1 MSSAYPNGQWAFP
14 PAYRPNGQ
22 SERDYNISVEG
33 PQNVQRSFS
42 DSTRQGQQ
50 FSGTQYSQTTSPSN
64 TAFTSG
70 GGQYSNQTS
79 RSRSVDQ
86 LYVPEQMQPSQ
97 NHYMNTFDVGNALGA
112 TSRQGDFHT
121 LESSFGFPSSTGS
134 LLPADSETTRSE
146 GMVAPY
152 TTASPI
158 PFQTSFPQAAP
169 APSAPQS
176 YYHPP
181 SSQRIAS
188 LPPQPKR
195 PRTDPATDEDEEL
208 TLDSKEDVKVK
219 SRACQRCKNL
229 KVKCEF
235 KTDTDPCKR
244 CMNGGHECLIP
255 GKKKRRTPP
264 KREHLMNEIRE
275 QAERIRDLMG
285 QLEDANKKLRQPG
298 AMSDI
303 SSQGS
308 APSPPAAFSISPSST
323 TYQSLDGINTTSDSE
338 TNKNITDW
346 ISKAKESF
354 AEFDVFLNGGAGA
367 PQSYF
372 EDRDAEDS
380 PVEDDVD
387 NLDDDDDDYEFAVV
401 ASDGEDMS
409 GNAMKSSRVRRSSRS
424 SVGSNL
430 TRGSASG
437 RKQEVTKKSAMV
449 PNEAVP
455 FGLMANL
462 SIRKTRQRGAS
473 AEVEDVG
480 VANDGFFASPGPGP
494 AGARPHEMP
503 SILARGIISTSEAE
517 ELFSM
522 FYFDRMNLSLSLC
535 DPILYTAQNT
545 CARSAFMFTV
555 ICAIASRYYA
565 KRPDLYDHLIVDAKM
580 AAGAALI
587 GGEKNVEMV
596 IGYILL
602 SLYPEPTRNWEDQR
616 GWAYL
621 GMAIRTAMDINLHLP
636 NTVKPLHEL
645 HERQM
650 LNRTRVWIN
659 CFNLDRS
666 TGSQYGKFPII
677 NNMDYTANHSEDW
690 WRLSPYNMKNFDI
703 HTSCYNAELRVM
715 ARFISRIYS
724 DPKHPT
730 GLNKDIDVA
739 ELATETD
746 EELKCLEA
754 KWMAILDQTDMS
766 DPQNRFRTGLLRLA
780 FSYARLA
787 SLSFGFQHAF
797 GKNRN
802 NETPSCNCLAA
813 AYDVH
818 NVILNDVGRPEQ
830 RIYLR
835 HGPEAQIVFVTFAS
849 TFLIKL
855 LQPKYATY
863 IDAGQRSYIQQLVQ
877 GVIDLFGSPEV
888 AVDERHGPKA
898 YSRFLKGLLEMTL
911 SEKVRQTSLP
921 KVRQTSLPK
930 VRRAKSAKSLNATEH
945 SNSSSAYTSPMT
957 ASMSIAPSSPDVSM
971 GYGFVPASM
980 STSLDGSYGNPSM
993 QNFLTPDPEYFRPPL
1008 PFDDDI
1014 LNSMQSLA
1022 DPDSWALPGFDWMT
1036 NYRVP
1041 SHPSNS

>member
-1 MSSAYPNGQWAFP
+1 MP
-14 PAYRPNGQ
+14 
-22 SERDYNISVEG
+22 
-33 PQNVQRSFS
+33 
-42 DSTRQGQQ
+42 
-50 FSGTQYSQTTSPSN
+50 
-64 TAFTSG
+64 
-70 GGQYSNQTS
+70 
-79 RSRSVDQ
+79 
-86 LYVPEQMQPSQ
+86 
-97 NHYMNTFDVGNALGA
+97 
-112 TSRQGDFHT
+112 
-121 LESSFGFPSSTGS
+121 ESSFGFPNSAGS
-134 LLPADSETTRSE
+134 LLSTSTSDSEATRSKSL
-146 GMVAPY
+146 VAPY
-152 TTASPI
+152 ITASPV
-158 PFQTSFPQAAP
+158 PFQTSFPQSAQ

-176 YYHPP
+176 YYHPSP

-188 LPPQPKR
+188 LPPQSKR

-208 TLDSKEDVKVK
+208 ALDSKEDVKVK

-275 QAERIRDLMG
+275 QAERIRELMG

-308 APSPPAAFSISPSST
+308 APSPPAGFNSLSPGST
-323 TYQSLDGINTTSDSE
+323 SYQSLDGINTNLDCE
-338 TNKNITDW
+338 TNKNITAW

-354 AEFDVFLNGGAGA
+354 AEFDGFLNGGAGA

-372 EDRDAEDS
+372 VDRDPEDS
-380 PVEDDVD
+380 PAEEDVD
-387 NLDDDDDDYEFAVV
+387 NLDDGDDDDDYEFAVV
-401 ASDGEDMS
+401 ASEGEEVS
-409 GNAMKSSRVRRSSRS
+409 GDLMQKSSKVRRSSRS

-430 TRGSASG
+430 TRGSAGG
-437 RKQEVTKKSAMV
+437 RKQEAAKKSSTV

-473 AEVEDVG
+473 AEAEDVG
-480 VANDGFFASPGPGP
+480 VANDGFFASPGPKP
-494 AGARPHEMP
+494 AGARQHEMP

-517 ELFSM
+517 DLFSI
-522 FYFDRMNLSLSLC
+522 YFDRMNLSLSLV
-535 DPILYTAQNT
+535 DPVLYNAQS
-545 CARSAFMFTV
+545 CAVRSPFMFTV
-555 ICAIASRYYA
+555 ICAIASRYYT
-565 KRPDLYDHLIVDAKM
+565 KRTDLYDQIIVDAQT
-580 AAGAALI
+580 AAGGALI
-587 GGEKNVEMV
+587 SGVKTVEMV
-596 IGYILL
+596 IGFILL
-602 SLYPEPTRNWEDQR
+602 SLYPVPTRSWEDNR
-616 GWAYL
+616 GWLYL
-621 GMAIRTAMDINLHLP
+621 GLAIRTAMDINLHLP
-636 NTVKPLHEL
+636 NTAKPLNEI
-645 HERQM
+645 HEREM
-650 LNRTRVWIN
+650 LNRTRVWLN
-659 CFNLDRS
+659 CYNLDRS
-666 TGSQYGKFPII
+666 TGSQYGKLPII

-690 WRLSPYNMKNFDI
+690 WHLSPYNMKNFDI
-703 HTSCYNAELRVM
+703 HTCCYNAELRVM

-724 DPKHPT
+724 DPNHPT
-730 GLNKDIDVA
+730 GLNKDIDFA
-739 ELATETD
+739 GIATETD
-746 EELKCLEA
+746 EELKCLKA
-754 KWMAILDQTDMS
+754 KWMALLDQTDMS
-766 DPQNRFRTGLLRLA
+766 DPQNRFRTGLLKLA

-802 NETPSCNCLAA
+802 NENPFLQRCLAA

-818 NVILNDVGRPEQ
+818 DVILNDVGRPEQ

-863 IDAGQRSYIQQLVQ
+863 IDASQRSYIQQLVQ

-911 SEKVRQTSLP
+911 SEKIRQTSLP
-921 KVRQTSLPK
+921 KI
-930 VRRAKSAKSLNATEH
+930 RRAKSAKSLNAMEH
-945 SNSSSAYTSPMT
+945 SSSPSSAYTSPMT
-957 ASMSIAPSSPDVSM
+957 MTMSIASSSSPDVSM
-971 GYGFVPASM
+971 GYGFAPPSM
-980 STSLDGSYGNPSM
+980 STSLDASYGNPSM
-993 QNFLTPDPEYFRPPL
+993 HNFLPDPEYFRAPL

-1022 DPDSWALPGFDWMT
+1022 DPNSSWAIPGFDWMN
-1036 NYRVP
+1036 NYRA
-1041 SHPSNS
+1041 SNSS